1 MLNNI
6 YIRHKIAHKFGIS
19 YLMPYLCTCKTQV
32 TTFVDTAK
40 VQQVTKF
47 CKRYL
52 TYWTKKFQEGT
63 HYKVGNVTDS

>member
-6 YIRHKIAHKFGIS
+6 YLRHKIAHKFGVS
-19 YLMPYLCTCKTQV
+19 YLMPYLCTRKTQV

-47 CKRYL
+47 CK
-52 TYWTKKFQEGT
+52 
-63 HYKVGNVTDS
+63 